1 MNDKWWDEKGQHF
14 YSYLGPDYKMEG
26 RAGLDLLY
34 RDVVDDGSKL
44 KGAVDDLL
52 AGIKKDPSSHA
63 VEGQSHQA
71 EVLYRYGMP
80 DVAYTQMMDL
90 TGTHRVRSEYP
101 EVSYSVIGAM
111 VTGLMGVT
119 VDPVPPSQAVV
130 ESYFV
135 DRIVKTLPG
144 LGTVG
149 WAELRNLP
157 IRTNVVACG
166 TKAGG
171 SPFSPISQGR
181 RWSGK
186 PRLTAPTKPCWWTD
200 GPPRPASRNCP
211 WDARPPRSVRGRCR
225 GHRDRGSSEID
236 GAQGAAAHSRAAA
249 EPLAGITSWAG

>member
-1 MNDKWWDEKGQHF
+1 
-14 YSYLGPDYKMEG
+14 MEG

-44 KGAVDDLL
+44 KGAVGDLL

-157 IRTNVVACG
+157 IRTNVVGVRHEGGRKSVFTNQSGPALVWQATFDDAHETLLVDG
-166 TKAGG
+166 RSTKARIEKL
-171 SPFSPISQGR
+171 PLGR
-181 RWSGK
+181 QTS
-186 PRLTAPTKPCWWTD
+186 
-200 GPPRPASRNCP
+200 
-211 WDARPPRSVRGRCR
+211 SVRV
-225 GHRDRGSSEID
+225 EV
-236 GAQGAAAHSRAAA
+236 GAGDTVTA
-249 EPLAGITSWAG
+249 EVPK